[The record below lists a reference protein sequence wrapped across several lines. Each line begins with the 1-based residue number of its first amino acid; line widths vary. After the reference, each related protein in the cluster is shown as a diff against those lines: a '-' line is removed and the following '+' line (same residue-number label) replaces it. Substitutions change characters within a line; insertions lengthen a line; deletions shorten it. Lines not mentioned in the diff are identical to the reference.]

1 MNECDGGKSKHRID
15 SSLSLFYLDDE
26 EDDDD
31 DDDDGDGGGGDGGV
45 GPSLIGKWL
54 R

>member
-31 DDDDGDGGGGDGGV
+31 GGGGGGVV